1 MYYLILVG
9 AIAIFLGGMFLIHRL
24 FPSKE
29 KLIIERIFVFVLIAV
44 FAVRF
49 MSYNDVQFMSSNYSN
64 YASLGGPMTIWRCSN
79 CHEEITSL
87 LEPAHV
93 CAEKYWINGVAPE
106 AHMIKDG
113 FLNFAGNICIWLE
126 ITAALMV
133 LLRPWARFKTAKFY
147 VKCIAL
153 PILFV
158 SAIALYPM
166 LHMMQG
172 HDDWSL
178 LTVMLPIEIGGLLS
192 LSLYYLA
199 KDYKV
204 RISKH
209 SYAEVATF
217 SVFINIATMQP
228 YMLSFLFG
236 MGGDG
241 RTVVDFTIYHRV
253 YLYLACIIIPLAI
266 YFSFR
271 NAHQDKIR
279 YALIFIS
286 LGTFL
291 SFMVDYKY
299 DTILTPWNWPLH
311 LCNLAMLLV
320 PICLIFKLKK
330 LFHFTYFINVFG
342 AVLAMLMPNYTE
354 TLLYLNPTVVHFWIN
369 HCCAFM
375 MPLLC
380 VALGEFGRPSL
391 KNFAYSSI
399 WFFVYFTIVITLNT
413 IFTALEGKV
422 TAVGTI
428 SGTDY
433 FFINSTFI
441 AKKLGKWA
449 ESIFDMRLT
458 ITTSEAAFTF
468 HPIYQL
474 IYYFVYALLGF
485 GIWFVYQIFFDIA
498 DSHIALHYK
507 LKGIRIDAIA
517 LKSALNGRSLDKP
530 MDENSGISLVLD
542 NFCKR
547 YGLNKHY
554 SAKNVCLS
562 VKGGEVFGFLGPNGA
577 GKSTCIK
584 SIVGIQPITDGHI
597 SVCGYDVKTQP
608 VGAKSLIG
616 FVPDH
621 YALYENL
628 TGREYLNYIA
638 DIYDVSKEDRNERI
652 SRYVERFE
660 LKDSIDNK
668 IKTYSHG
675 MKQKVTIISALVHD
689 PKVWILDEPLTGLD
703 PTSIYQV
710 KECMREHAA
719 KGNIVFFSSHL
730 IDIVEKL
737 CDRIAIIKHGEI
749 QATTTVKEIEAGG
762 QTLEEFYLKIIG
774 DTVTKAGN

>member
-9 AIAIFLGGMFLIHRL
+9 VVAIFLGGIFLVHRL

-29 KLIIERIFVFVLIAV
+29 KLIVERIFVYILIGIFVI
-44 FAVRF
+44 RF
-49 MSYNDVQFMSSNYSN
+49 MCFHDVQFESSNYATF
-64 YASLGGPMTIWRCSN
+64 ASFGGPMN
-79 CHEEITSL
+79 
-87 LEPAHV
+87 
-93 CAEKYWINGVAPE
+93 
-106 AHMIKDG
+106 G
-113 FLNFAGNICIWLE
+113 FLNTIGNLCIWFE

-133 LLRPWARFKTAKFY
+133 LLRPFVGFKTAKFY

-153 PILFV
+153 PVLFA
-158 SAIALYPM
+158 SAISLYPM
-166 LHMMQG
+166 LNMMQG
-172 HDDWSL
+172 NDNWSI

-192 LSLYYLA
+192 LAVYYLA

-209 SYAEVATF
+209 SYSEVAVF
-217 SVFINIATMQP
+217 SALINFATMP
-228 YMLSFLFG
+228 AFIPLFFFG
-236 MGGDG
+236 FGLPSW
-241 RTVVDFTIYHRV
+241 TVVDFTIIHRI
-253 YLYLACIIIPLAI
+253 YLYLFCLIVPLSI

-271 NAHQDKIR
+271 RAHQDKIR
-279 YALIFIS
+279 YTLIFFS
-286 LGTFL
+286 LGTLITFL
-291 SFMVDYKY
+291 ADTKY
-299 DTILTPWNWPLH
+299 DSLLAPWRWPLH
-311 LCNLAMLLV
+311 LCNLAMILV
-320 PICLIFKLKK
+320 PICLIFRVKK

-342 AVLAMLMPNYTE
+342 AILAMLMPNYRE
-354 TLLYLNPTVVHFWIN
+354 SMLAFNPTIIHFWIN

-375 MPLLC
+375 MPILC
-380 VALGEFGRPSL
+380 VALGEFEKPTL
-391 KNFAYSSI
+391 KNFGFSSL
-399 WFFVYFTIVITLNT
+399 WFLVYYVVVLVLNT
-413 IFTALEGKV
+413 VFTGLAGTE
-422 TAVGTI
+422 TPFGTI
-428 SGTDY
+428 SGTDF
-433 FFINSTFI
+433 FFINSLFI
-441 AKKLGKWA
+441 ADKLGQWA
-449 ESIFDMRLT
+449 KDIFEM
-458 ITTSEAAFTF
+458 SFTF
-468 HPIYQL
+468 EIGDSTMQLHPVYQL
-474 IYYFVYALLGF
+474 IYYVVYALMGF
-485 GIWFVYQIFFDIA
+485 GVWFVYLLFFDVA
-498 DSHIALHYK
+498 DAHIALHYK
-507 LKGIRIDAIA
+507 LKGIRIDTLA
-517 LKSALNGRSLDKP
+517 LKSVLNGRSLDKP
-530 MDENSGISLVLD
+530 MDENVGISLILD

-584 SIVGIQPITDGHI
+584 SIVGIQPITDGKI
-597 SVCGYDVKTQP
+597 SVCGYDVKTQA

-652 SRYVERFE
+652 GRYVERFE
-660 LKDSIDNK
+660 LKESIDNK

-737 CDRIAIIKHGEI
+737 CDRIAIIKGGQI
-749 QATTTVKEIEAGG
+749 QATTTVKEIESGG
-762 QTLEEFYLKIIG
+762 QTLEEYYLKIIG
-774 DTVTKAGN
+774 DEVTQAGK

>member
-9 AIAIFLGGMFLIHRL
+9 VVAIFLGGIFLVHRL

-29 KLIIERIFVFVLIAV
+29 KLIVERIFVYILIGIFVI
-44 FAVRF
+44 RF
-49 MSYNDVQFMSSNYSN
+49 MCYHDVQFESSNYATF
-64 YASLGGPMTIWRCSN
+64 ASFGGPMN
-79 CHEEITSL
+79 
-87 LEPAHV
+87 
-93 CAEKYWINGVAPE
+93 
-106 AHMIKDG
+106 G
-113 FLNFAGNICIWLE
+113 FLNTIGNLCIWFE

-133 LLRPWARFKTAKFY
+133 LLRPFVGFKTAKFY

-153 PILFV
+153 PVLFA
-158 SAIALYPM
+158 SAISLYPM
-166 LHMMQG
+166 LNMMQG
-172 HDDWSL
+172 NDNWSI

-192 LSLYYLA
+192 LAVYYLA

-209 SYAEVATF
+209 SYSEVAVF
-217 SVFINIATMQP
+217 SALINFATMP
-228 YMLSFLFG
+228 AFIPLFFFG
-236 MGGDG
+236 FGLPSW
-241 RTVVDFTIYHRV
+241 TVVDFTIIHRI
-253 YLYLACIIIPLAI
+253 YLYLFCLIVPLSI

-271 NAHQDKIR
+271 RAHQDKIR
-279 YALIFIS
+279 YTLIFFS
-286 LGTFL
+286 LGTLITFL
-291 SFMVDYKY
+291 ADTKY
-299 DTILTPWNWPLH
+299 DSLLAPWRWPLH
-311 LCNLAMLLV
+311 LCNLAMILV
-320 PICLIFKLKK
+320 PICLIFRVKK

-342 AVLAMLMPNYTE
+342 AILAMLMPNYRE
-354 TLLYLNPTVVHFWIN
+354 SMLAFNPTIIHFWIN

-375 MPLLC
+375 MPILC
-380 VALGEFGRPSL
+380 VALGEFEKPTL
-391 KNFAYSSI
+391 KNFGFSSL
-399 WFFVYFTIVITLNT
+399 WFLVYYVVVLVLNT
-413 IFTALEGKV
+413 VFTGLAGTE
-422 TAVGTI
+422 TPFGTI
-428 SGTDY
+428 SGTDF
-433 FFINSTFI
+433 FFINSLFI
-441 AKKLGKWA
+441 ADKLGQWA
-449 ESIFDMRLT
+449 KDIFEM
-458 ITTSEAAFTF
+458 SFTF
-468 HPIYQL
+468 EIGDSTMQLHPVYQL
-474 IYYFVYALLGF
+474 IYYVVYALMGF
-485 GIWFVYQIFFDIA
+485 GVWFVYLLFFDVA
-498 DSHIALHYK
+498 DAHIALHYK
-507 LKGIRIDAIA
+507 LKGIRIDTLA
-517 LKSALNGRSLDKP
+517 LKSVLNGRSLDKP
-530 MDENSGISLVLD
+530 MDENVGISLILD

-554 SAKNVCLS
+554 SAKNVCLF

-584 SIVGIQPITDGHI
+584 SIVGIQPITDGKI
-597 SVCGYDVKTQP
+597 SVCGYDVKTQA

-652 SRYVERFE
+652 GRYVERFE
-660 LKDSIDNK
+660 LKESIDNK

-749 QATTTVKEIEAGG
+749 QATTTVKEIEEGG
-762 QTLEEFYLKIIG
+762 KTLEEFYLEIIG
-774 DTVTKAGN
+774 DTTTVAGK

>member
-9 AIAIFLGGMFLIHRL
+9 ALAVFLGGFFLIHRL
-24 FPSKE
+24 FPNKE
-29 KLIIERIFVFVLIAV
+29 KLMVERIFVFVLIAI
-44 FAVRF
+44 FATRY
-49 MSYNDVQFMSSNYSN
+49 MSYNDVQFNSGNYEVF
-64 YASLGGPMTIWRCSN
+64 ASFGGPMN
-79 CHEEITSL
+79 
-87 LEPAHV
+87 
-93 CAEKYWINGVAPE
+93 
-106 AHMIKDG
+106 G
-113 FLNFAGNICIWLE
+113 FLNTIGNLCIWFE
-126 ITAALMV
+126 VTAALMV
-133 LLRPWARFKTAKFY
+133 FLRPWAGFKTAKFY

-158 SAIALYPM
+158 CAISLYPM

-172 HDDWSL
+172 NDEWSL

-192 LSLYYLA
+192 LSLFYLA
-199 KDYKV
+199 KDYKI

-209 SYAEVATF
+209 SYSEVATF
-217 SVFINIATMQP
+217 AVLINIATLP
-228 YMLSFLFG
+228 PFIPSFFFS
-236 MGGDG
+236 MGGIG
-241 RTVVDFTIYHRV
+241 STVVDFTLPHRI
-253 YLYLACIIIPLAI
+253 YLYFSIIIIPLSI

-279 YALIFIS
+279 YALIFLS
-286 LGTFL
+286 VGTLL

-299 DTILTPWNWPLH
+299 DCILAPWRWPLH
-311 LCNLAMLLV
+311 LCNLAMILV
-320 PICLIFKLKK
+320 PVCLIFKLKK

-342 AVLAMLMPNYTE
+342 AVLAMLMPNYRDTI
-354 TLLYLNPTVVHFWIN
+354 LVFNPTVVHFWIN

-380 VALGEFGRPSL
+380 VALGEFDRPSI

-399 WFFVYFTIVITLNT
+399 WFLVYFVIVITLNT
-413 IFTALEGKV
+413 VFTAFEGTV

-441 AKKLGKWA
+441 ADKLGKWA
-449 ESIFDMRLT
+449 EKIFSMRLV
-458 ITTSEAAFTF
+458 ITMNGRSFAL
-468 HPIYQL
+468 HPIYQA
-474 IYYFVYALLGF
+474 IYYVVYALLGF
-485 GIWFVYQIFFDIA
+485 GVWFIYQLFFDIA
-498 DSHIALHYK
+498 DAHIALHYK

-530 MDENSGISLVLD
+530 MDENSGISLILD
-542 NFCKR
+542 NFSKR

-554 SAKNVCLS
+554 SARNVNIT
-562 VKGGEVFGFLGPNGA
+562 VRGGEVFGFLGPNGA

-584 SIVGIQPITDGHI
+584 SIVGIQPITEGHI
-597 SVCGYDVKTQP
+597 SVCGFDVKTQA

-638 DIYDVSKEDRNERI
+638 DIYDVSKQDRDERI
-652 SRYVERFE
+652 KNYVTRFE
-660 LKDSIDNK
+660 LTESIDNK

-675 MKQKVTIISALVHD
+675 MKQKVTIIAALVHD

-710 KECMREHAA
+710 KECMREHAS

-737 CDRIAIIKHGEI
+737 CDRIAIIKGGQI
-749 QATTTVKEIEAGG
+749 QATTTVKEIESSG
-762 QTLEEFYLKIIG
+762 QTLEEYYLQIIG
-774 DTVTKAGN
+774 DQVTKAGK